1 MWRRRYE
8 GDGNPNGTEK
18 KTDELLEKSE
28 TRNGK
33 YSIVSIVNIFFIAFV
48 DTNAGA
54 KKSLVG
60 S

>member
-8 GDGNPNGTEK
+8 GDGNPYGTAK

-33 YSIVSIVNIFFIAFV
+33 YSIVSIVNYTSHRLENSNKGFGLFV
-48 DTNAGA
+48 A
-54 KKSLVG
+54 
-60 S
+60 